1 MTTGS
6 LHPYLDNKDVYLCL
20 TDKIDLSSSNPR
32 RNGNTGGVG
41 GRFNRFAPRNYRYA
55 MNCGICHETKV
66 SAFKEPTKTMLLM
79 EGNLGPNDYSGQ
91 VGLRGFGG
99 AA

>member
-1 MTTGS
+1 
-6 LHPYLDNKDVYLCL
+6 
-20 TDKIDLSSSNPR
+20 
-32 RNGNTGGVG
+32 
-41 GRFNRFAPRNYRYA
+41 

-79 EGNLGPNDYSGQ
+79 EGKLAPNDYSGQ
-91 VGLRGFGG
+91 VGPWGFGG